1 MLRNYY
7 IRLFDKFWIL
17 WDTDV
22 KQEDII
28 VNISKEVNVMNC
40 GSCEFY
46 DISGYCNI
54 RQIPVMSCN
63 SAEDCPYY
71 RG

>member
-1 MLRNYY
+1 
-7 IRLFDKFWIL
+7 
-17 WDTDV
+17 
-22 KQEDII
+22 
-28 VNISKEVNVMNC
+28 MNC

-54 RQIPVMSCN
+54 RQIPVMSCS